1 VQVSKYRKVAE
12 KLASLL
18 HHSLATC
25 FRAWRDATDHARVDM
40 LQAERHAATTILR
53 KLVPAWLDAADE
65 LKQQR
70 QHNEAAADKMRRR
83 QLAGKALQGWIE
95 ECEVLREQR
104 SGLWRVLLL
113 VLQAEWSAL
122 LQEALQGWHEAA
134 AQQVALRA
142 CVASF
147 VNKRR
152 LQCLSEF
159 LTLWH
164 QYAAAMQTDGAALI
178 PAALAAPSPAA
189 AAAAVLGNKGL
200 ARAAMS
206 AAAASTAYYS
216 AGPVLL
222 GGKRASRSS
231 ALAAAG
237 VASSVNGPLF
247 GAAAAEAASPADD
260 SYQAYGYIQH
270 NAAGAASVDNTGG
283 DEAAGVQLPAG
294 VLPVTGG
301 PGSPLLGPRS
311 AHQDR
316 RLARRLAAMGGG
328 AAEVGMPAC
337 IFEHCLQQS
346 DLPGFGNCL
355 VHATTGSRRVIRARP
370 AANEVDSTSALLT
383 LPPLLTLY
391 LRLTQGR
398 MTSSSSSHACQPPK
412 LQQQLRS
419 ATTGSSRCW
428 PSAAATGVTG

>member
-1 VQVSKYRKVAE
+1 LVLPGILTWSHIHLLVRSAPAFCCRLQVSKYRKVAE

-18 HHSLATC
+18 HHNLATC

-40 LQAERHAATTILR
+40 LQAERHAATTTLR
-53 KLVPAWLDAADE
+53 KLLPAWLDAADQ

-70 QHNEAAADKMRRR
+70 QSHEAAADKMRRR
-83 QLAGKALQGWIE
+83 GLAGKALQGWVE
-95 ECEVLREQR
+95 ECQVAREQR
-104 SGLWRVLLL
+104 AALWHVLLL
-113 VLQAEWSAL
+113 VLQAERSAL

-134 AQQVALRA
+134 SEQVALRA

-164 QYAAAMQTDGAALI
+164 QYAAAMRTDGAALI

-206 AAAASTAYYS
+206 AAPAAAGNGAAASGMGAAYYS

-222 GGKRASRSS
+222 GGKRASRTS

-237 VASSVNGPLF
+237 VAASLNGPLF
-247 GAAAAEAASPADD
+247 GAAAASYAAAAAANHHHYDDGQTTQFYGSSGFANELGHHDEGDGEA
-260 SYQAYGYIQH
+260 
-270 NAAGAASVDNTGG
+270 
-283 DEAAGVQLPAG
+283 EGVQLPPG

-316 RLARRLAAMGGG
+316 RLARRLAAMGGA
-328 AAEVGMPAC
+328 AAEVSFSLHAAVAVLVLGVMPPTM
-337 IFEHCLQQS
+337 L
-346 DLPGFGNCL
+346 
-355 VHATTGSRRVIRARP
+355 SRTVGW
-370 AANEVDSTSALLT
+370 
-383 LPPLLTLY
+383 
-391 LRLTQGR
+391 LRLAAMG
-398 MTSSSSSHACQPPK
+398 
-412 LQQQLRS
+412 
-419 ATTGSSRCW
+419 G
-428 PSAAATGVTG
+428 AAAEVSFSLCAAVAASV

>member
-1 VQVSKYRKVAE
+1 MCRSARTARSLRSWPSEPHVQFLLTFARCDIIALQVSKYRKVAE

-25 FRAWRDATDHARVDM
+25 FRAWRDAADHARVDM
-40 LQAERHAATTILR
+40 LQAERHAATTTLR
-53 KLVPAWLDAADE
+53 KLLPAWLDAADE

-70 QHNEAAADKMRRR
+70 VQNEAAADRMRRR
-83 QLAGKALQGWIE
+83 GLAGKALQGWAE
-95 ECEVLREQR
+95 ECAVLREQR

-113 VLQAEWSAL
+113 VLHAERTAL
-122 LQEALQGWHEAA
+122 LQEALQGWREAA
-134 AQQVALRA
+134 AQQVALRS

-152 LQCLSEF
+152 LQCLGEF

-164 QYAAAMQTDGAALI
+164 QYAAAMRTDGAALI

-206 AAAASTAYYS
+206 AASASAAANAGAAYYS

-222 GGKRASRSS
+222 GGKRASRI
-231 ALAAAG
+231 AAAG
-237 VASSVNGPLF
+237 VAASINGPVF
-247 GAAAAEAASPADD
+247 GAASASASAADYGGGYDD
-260 SYQAYGYIQH
+260 GDA
-270 NAAGAASVDNTGG
+270 AAGL
-283 DEAAGVQLPAG
+283 QLPPG

-301 PGSPLLGPRS
+301 PGSPLLGPRT

-328 AAEVGMPAC
+328 AAEVRTFAWVGCWMAAVQDC
-337 IFEHCLQQS
+337 CCVQ
-346 DLPGFGNCL
+346 
-355 VHATTGSRRVIRARP
+355 VARRGS
-370 AANEVDSTSALLT
+370 AANAKEPVN
-383 LPPLLTLY
+383 
-391 LRLTQGR
+391 
-398 MTSSSSSHACQPPK
+398 K
-412 LQQQLRS
+412 L
-419 ATTGSSRCW
+419 
-428 PSAAATGVTG
+428 